1 MLNPFILLRGLS
13 NNARI
18 LRAKQSSVRQVPL
31 FKVFMS
37 EEAVAA
43 ASEVLRSGYIGQ
55 GAQVDEFESEISS
68 FLQVDYV
75 LTTNS
80 ATSAESLVY
89 YMLKE
94 PSLYKLATPFDPVQ
108 QSDLIQ
114 WPGLQ
119 DGDEVL
125 ASPLTCT
132 ATNWPILNNGLNIK
146 WVDTCPET
154 LGPDLDDLKR
164 KLSPRTK
171 LISIVHWGGYPVDL
185 RALYRIQRD
194 CQAKY
199 GFFPLIVEDCA
210 HALGSKFED
219 KPLGSHGNIATF
231 SFQAIKHVTSVDGG
245 LLVAPSQDFYRR
257 AKLLRWYGIDRESNR
272 RDFRCEADIPEVGF
286 KYHMNDVS
294 AAIGRAN
301 LCQYQ
306 FISEGFRRSSDYYR
320 KHLEDVPGLDLLQP
334 LTNDRDFTPWL
345 FSVAVERKHDF
356 YKKMHDRGIVVSQVH
371 ERNDKHTCVKNYQSF
386 LPSLDKICTTLICLP
401 CGWWVNEED
410 LQYICDTIK
419 EGW

>member
-1 MLNPFILLRGLS
+1 
-13 NNARI
+13 
-18 LRAKQSSVRQVPL
+18 
-31 FKVFMS
+31 MS
-37 EEAVAA
+37 DEAVDA
-43 ASEVLRSGYIGQ
+43 ASGVLRSGYIGQ
-55 GAQVDEFESEISS
+55 GKQVDNFERDISA
-68 FLQVDYV
+68 FLQADYV

-80 ATSAESLVY
+80 ATSAEALAY

-94 PSLYKLATPFDPVQ
+94 PALYKLATPFDPEQ
-108 QSDLIQ
+108 QSDLFQ

-132 ATNWPILNNGLNIK
+132 ATNWPILTNGIKIK
-146 WVDTCPET
+146 WVDTCPIT

-185 RALYRIQRD
+185 RALYKIQRE

-210 HALGSKFED
+210 HALGSKFEG
-219 KPLGSHGNIATF
+219 KPLGSHGNLATF

-245 LLVAPSQDFYRR
+245 LLVAPSQEFYRR
-257 AKLLRWYGIDRESNR
+257 GKLLRWYGIDRESNR
-272 RDFRCEADIPEVGF
+272 KDFRCEADIPEVGF

-294 AAIGRAN
+294 AAIGQAN
-301 LCQYQ
+301 LRSYD
-306 FISEGFRRSSDYYR
+306 FISQGFRRCSDYYR
-320 KHLEDVPGLDLLQP
+320 THLAGVHGIELLQP
-334 LTNDRDFTPWL
+334 LTPDRDFTPWL
-345 FSVAVERKHDF
+345 FSLAADRKSDF
-356 YKKMHDRGIVVSQVH
+356 YNKMHDRGIVVSQVH
-371 ERNDKHTCVKNYQSF
+371 ERNDKHSCVKAYQAF
-386 LPSLDKICTTLICLP
+386 LPSLDKICASLICIP

-410 LQYICDTIK
+410 MQYISDTIK